1 MSAEKTCGPRVGVG
15 LYSIAE
21 ASRLL
26 GVDAATMRRRIEPR
40 EQSIQGY
47 SEPSERSLSFL
58 ELMELHFVKAFRGHG
73 ISWPAIRQ
81 AMAAAAKK
89 FHTPHP
95 FCVKRFVKDGTSVF
109 AGLLKEHGANN
120 GGARI
125 EEQKRDRF
133 VLADVMRPLLKKLE
147 YHGKDEVIRY
157 WPREREGR
165 IVLDPCR
172 CFGKPIDAETGVP
185 TSAIYDASTAANGQ
199 DAATVA
205 RWLGIPVSAV
215 DAAVE
220 FEQSLDK

>member
-26 GVDAATMRRRIEPR
+26 GVDAAKMRRRIETG

-47 SEPSERSLSFL
+47 FEPSERSLSFL
-58 ELMELHFVKAFRGHG
+58 ELMELHFIKTFREYG
-73 ISWPAIRQ
+73 IPWPAIRQ
-81 AMAAAAKK
+81 AMAAAAIK
-89 FHTPHP
+89 FHAPHP
-95 FCVKRFVKDGTSVF
+95 FCIKRFVKDGTSVF
-109 AGLLKEHGANN
+109 AGLNNEHGANR
-120 GGARI
+120 GGVPT
-125 EEQKRDRF
+125 EKHGQF
-133 VLADVMRPLLKKLE
+133 VLDDVMRPLLKKLE
-147 YHGKDEVIRY
+147 YRGTDEVVRY
-157 WPREREGR
+157 WPRERDGR

-185 TSAIYDASTAANGQ
+185 TSAICDASTAANGQ

-205 RWLGIPVSAV
+205 RWLGIPESAV

-220 FEQSLDK
+220 FEKSLDK